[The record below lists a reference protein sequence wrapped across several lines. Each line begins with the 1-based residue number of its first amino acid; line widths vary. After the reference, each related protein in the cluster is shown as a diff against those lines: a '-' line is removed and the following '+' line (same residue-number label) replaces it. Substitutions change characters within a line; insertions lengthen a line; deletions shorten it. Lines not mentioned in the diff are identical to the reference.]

1 MMGMSGWD
9 SKTGQFQ
16 HSIIGWA
23 SCCWSTCYEFYGAFS
38 GYGNAGHVP
47 RDDGNAKY
55 GRNAAARHDGRYAR
69 RNDGWNATAKWHGN
83 AKYGWNAATRNGN
96 DGRNARRNDGRS
108 KYDGWNA
115 STKWHGDAGWNAPT
129 RNDGR
134 TKYDGWN
141 V

>member
-47 RDDGNAKY
+47 RDDGNARTKRHGNAKY
-55 GRNAAARHDGRYAR
+55 GRNAAARHDGRY
-69 RNDGWNATAKWHGN
+69 
-83 AKYGWNAATRNGN
+83 ATRNGN